1 MGRAR
6 VLSFATWDSGD
17 TGRSAPRLWTHRQD
31 LEAAKCL
38 CARACEIHMQQ
49 TANAP
54 GYGQMYQ
61 GWREGCYLTG
71 PWSPPQPS
79 LL

>member
-6 VLSFATWDSGD
+6 VLSFATWDSGV

-54 GYGQMYQ
+54 AMVKCIKAGGKVV
-61 GWREGCYLTG
+61 T
-71 PWSPPQPS
+71 
-79 LL
+79 